1 MEVTCL
7 NLVLVKIW
15 KEVYNKGGDNMEG
28 SGIFMSH
35 TYCQG
40 IEISVKQGR
49 VVTTLNIIKHKISH
63 LV

>member
-1 MEVTCL
+1 
-7 NLVLVKIW
+7 
-15 KEVYNKGGDNMEG
+15 MEG